1 MMRITIRFII
11 IVRYS
16 RITIRTYITSA
27 IIIIIIVIIITIIM
41 IIVENINIIIELRLI
56 ARAITKGFVNM
67 GAFIIIRENI
77 IIIMLFS

>member
-1 MMRITIRFII
+1 
-11 IVRYS
+11 
-16 RITIRTYITSA
+16 
-27 IIIIIIVIIITIIM
+27 M

-77 IIIMLFS
+77 IIMMLFS